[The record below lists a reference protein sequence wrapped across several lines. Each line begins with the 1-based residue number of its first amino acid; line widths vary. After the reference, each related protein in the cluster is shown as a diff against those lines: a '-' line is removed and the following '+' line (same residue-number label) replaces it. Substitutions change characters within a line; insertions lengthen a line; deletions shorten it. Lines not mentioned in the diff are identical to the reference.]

1 MTTRRILKKNK
12 AKTKKKLRTYKHL
25 KHSKKQKNK
34 KTNKQKGGMNR
45 LINSLFG
52 QKPDYVSKEFIDK
65 LKPILNSKNKD
76 ALKKLLEEYNLE
88 TNKLFHITIDSKGKY
103 IIHEKKPFT
112 SGINASL
119 LSILLNVPEF
129 KKDRTIY
136 HAFLNN
142 GGVIPQQSYD
152 DFDFGDD
159 RPKKKDKPKKSKN
172 KSQNNKSHNN
182 KSQDDEFFDAQ
193 ETNYTPVQVEDD
205 IVKSDFEPQYVDAQS
220 EQQPERRKNV
230 KIKSKLDYTIEPK
243 YDGEYN
249 LEEEPVFWKPIFG
262 DNEMTNL
269 KQKITQLIQED
280 LKLEYNQLCS
290 LCQMVQTI
298 IPSFHVRLSNERP
311 KKNETDE
318 KEPTRYDQSIDL
330 QKINVILCSTML
342 LLGVIS
348 KKMENQDY
356 NFVFKGGKAVQVA
369 LSQVAQDSRVAQEYK
384 SEDIDILIVHNKE
397 TIEYNREKTQN
408 LGLHISYLVRWFLDT
423 KFDKNI
429 VSDIMN
435 ETNPNIVKFSYQPFG
450 PNGSPLKTKNALMD
464 IDFGDLPIEIKPL
477 YNNKKK
483 MFFGKMKPTIVL
495 DDEELPDDG
504 KPYFGEELLFNFQSY
519 ESQIQE
525 KIYYYLLYSKYRSM
539 LLNKIPITDPKYK
552 SLNIKECDLYLTK
565 FSKSILALIHGKLAN
580 TNNEE
585 RKSQFVMELIPYL
598 SDYAED
604 DRFDETVIR
613 DARNKLV
620 EEYKQK
626 Y

>member
-1 MTTRRILKKNK
+1 MTTRRIVKKNK
-12 AKTKKKLRTYKHL
+12 TNSNKKLRTYKQL
-25 KHSKKQKNK
+25 KHTKKRKNK
-34 KTNKQKGGMNR
+34 KTRKYTKGGMNR
-45 LINSLFG
+45 IINSLFG
-52 QKPDYVSKEFIDK
+52 HSILKEKPVYDYASKEFIDK

-76 ALKKLLEEYNLE
+76 ALKKLLQEYNLE
-88 TNKLFHITIDSKGKY
+88 INKMFHITIDSKGKY
-103 IIHEKKPFT
+103 IIHEKKPT
-112 SGINASL
+112 NGINSTL
-119 LSILLNVPEF
+119 LTILLNVPEF
-129 KKDRTIY
+129 KKNRTIY
-136 HAFLNN
+136 HAFLDN

-152 DFDFGDD
+152 NFDFKDD
-159 RPKKKDKPKKSKN
+159 RPKKRVNHPKSHNN
-172 KSQNNKSHNN
+172 KSHNNKSHNNKSHNN

-205 IVKSDFEPQYVDAQS
+205 IVKSDFEPQYVDAQT
-220 EQQPERRKNV
+220 EQQPKKR
-230 KIKSKLDYTIEPK
+230 KSKLDYTIEPK
-243 YDGEYN
+243 YHGEYN

-262 DNEMTNL
+262 ENEMTNL

-311 KKNETDE
+311 KKNQTDE

-330 QKINVILCSTML
+330 QKINIILCSTML

-356 NFVFKGGKAVQVA
+356 TFVFKGGKAVQVA
-369 LSQVAQDSRVAQEYK
+369 LSRVTQEYK
-384 SEDIDILIVHNKE
+384 SEDIDILIMPNKE
-397 TIEYNREKTQN
+397 TIDYNREKVKN
-408 LGLHISYLVRWFLDT
+408 LGLHISYLIRWFLNNLFAT
-423 KFDKNI
+423 NI
-429 VSDIMN
+429 ISDIMN

-464 IDFGDLPIEIKPL
+464 IDFEDLPIEIKPL
-477 YNNKKK
+477 YTNKKK
-483 MFFGKMKPTIVL
+483 MFFGKMKPNNVL

-519 ESQIQE
+519 DSQIQE
-525 KIYYYLLYSKYRSM
+525 KIYYYLLYSKYRIM

-552 SLNIKECDLYLTK
+552 SLTTKECDLYLSK
-565 FSKSILALIHGKLAN
+565 FNKSILALIHGKLA
-580 TNNEE
+580 NNEE

-604 DRFDETVIR
+604 DRFDETVIQN
-613 DARNKLV
+613 ARNKLV